1 MKISKGTIIRTVV
14 LLIAL
19 LNQLLLAFGKNPLPF
34 SEEGIYEGVSA
45 VATVCA
51 GIWSWW
57 KNNSF
62 TKAAIKA
69 DKYKDQLKEG
79 GKDG

>member
-1 MKISKGTIIRTVV
+1 MNISKGTIIRTVV

-34 SEEGIYEGVSA
+34 SDEGIYEGVSA
-45 VATVCA
+45 VVTVGA
-51 GIWSWW
+51 GLWSWW

-69 DKYKDQLKEG
+69 DKYKDRLKAG
-79 GKDG
+79 GEDG